1 MRTASMVLGIIGS
14 VFGII
19 AAIFAMLVGGI
30 GHAFHA
36 SSSGEITGL
45 GWGALFLSVVGLVGS
60 ILVRNFAKVAGI
72 LMLIG
77 GVGGIICV
85 SYFFILPGILLII
98 PGVMSMFVRN
108 RPQPSATHS
117 A

>member
-45 GWGALFLSVVGLVGS
+45 GWGHCFCLLLASWGLSLYVTS
-60 ILVRNFAKVAGI
+60 RR
-72 LMLIG
+72 
-77 GVGGIICV
+77 
-85 SYFFILPGILLII
+85 LPA
-98 PGVMSMFVRN
+98 F
-108 RPQPSATHS
+108 
-117 A
+117 